1 MCRCAF
7 KFTDFTILKNCTIQK
22 IPFTEKVYLKNV
34 ELNIIALIDFE
45 FTDNYEKC
53 SETVL
58 KSFTTRFQRNTGA
71 LEQLDQRVQFILPL
85 EGLQDLSCHY
95 LTMQI
100 YFVSRQVCKMPNFEV
115 FSSYQEVE
123 VTRQLKKVE
132 LMKII
137 FVPATKI
144 ARNIT
149 AIFHDKFT
157 LWHIKLLHNQV

>member
-58 KSFTTRFQRNTGA
+58 KSFATRFQRNTGA

-85 EGLQDLSCHY
+85 EDLQDLSCHY

-123 VTRQLKKVE
+123 VTMQLKKVE
-132 LMKII
+132 LII
-137 FVPATKI
+137 ENYFR
-144 ARNIT
+144 ARHKNSQ
-149 AIFHDKFT
+149 K
-157 LWHIKLLHNQV
+157 HNCHFS